1 MWDVVL
7 RADSTR
13 DIPDIRVSSDANDRP
28 EVIRSAYKTPSGRV
42 ESWGG
47 QPPIRSKSIISIV
60 LSNILREIFDI

>member
-1 MWDVVL
+1 MWDVL

-13 DIPDIRVSSDANDRP
+13 DIPDICVSSGANDRP

-47 QPPIRSKSIISIV
+47 QPPIRTKSLAV
-60 LSNILREIFDI
+60 DNFDRAFEYFA